1 MAVFNAVG
9 GQPDHAARATRA
21 AAALLRGSL
30 RLVAA
35 HPTWPRFRA
44 GIATGPAAVGH
55 VGTAEQRSFAAIGD
69 TTNLAARLQS
79 LARPGQAVVAASTA
93 RRAGNIRLESLGT
106 VEVKGRSEPV
116 EIFALASET

>member
-1 MAVFNAVG
+1 M
-9 GQPDHAARATRA
+9 RLT
-21 AAALLRGSL
+21 GSL
-30 RLVAA
+30 
-35 HPTWPRFRA
+35 T
-44 GIATGPAAVGH
+44 ATQSA
-55 VGTAEQRSFAAIGD
+55 SSAAIGD